1 MSAMYS
7 VQNQF
12 MHISFSFVCLFVCLF
27 FFFVSFLLLL
37 LCCCFCLLFNEKKSR
52 MSLIF
57 F

>member
-27 FFFVSFLLLL
+27 VFVSFLLLL